1 MNTTTRL
8 QIKPILALYFLLA
21 LLCISSCQKEDDP
34 VIDLCADGEWGQVER
49 DGEEICFP
57 DATAFYYEAN
67 TPKANF
73 VLQLGTFGTPGAI
86 SLSAKFDVP
95 VSGLELNKVYT
106 LSSGDFYGT
115 EDLVSGEMTIL
126 SYEPIKDGNYCA
138 SGIFNMITENPN
150 SGGQTVLTN
159 GKFLSQRG
167 FENCNPF

>member
-1 MNTTTRL
+1 MT
-8 QIKPILALYFLLA
+8 KSILLSLIFGLLI
-21 LLCISSCQKEDDP
+21 LNSCEKDESLEVDP
-34 VIDLCADGEWGQVER
+34 CADGEWGQVER

-106 LSSGDFYGT
+106 L
-115 EDLVSGEMTIL
+115 
-126 SYEPIKDGNYCA
+126 K
-138 SGIFNMITENPN
+138 
-150 SGGQTVLTN
+150 
-159 GKFLSQRG
+159 R
-167 FENCNPF
+167 